1 MRGRSCRR
9 EQVVYNLE
17 GKGARVVTGRNLDD
31 DGSQS
36 NASGKSS
43 LVMAP
48 LWALT
53 GRSDAR
59 AEVSGA
65 SQRVIMQ
72 PCSRRILVQFGMPCT
87 WRLDCHE
94 DCWQNLKQTMCQH
107 LRFCVAAEWL
117 YLDVNPLKYKVL
129 THHPV
134 MTHRAQK

>member
-1 MRGRSCRR
+1 MRGRSCCR
-9 EQVVYNLE
+9 ERVVYSLQ

-59 AEVSGA
+59 AEVRG
-65 SQRVIMQ
+65 V
-72 PCSRRILVQFGMPCT
+72 P
-87 WRLDCHE
+87 
-94 DCWQNLKQTMCQH
+94 
-107 LRFCVAAEWL
+107 
-117 YLDVNPLKYKVL
+117 
-129 THHPV
+129 
-134 MTHRAQK
+134 

>member
-1 MRGRSCRR
+1 MYSL
-9 EQVVYNLE
+9 Q

-59 AEVSGA
+59 AEVSG
-65 SQRVIMQ
+65 V
-72 PCSRRILVQFGMPCT
+72 PCLQ
-87 WRLDCHE
+87 DCGGQISPHRTAY
-94 DCWQNLKQTMCQH
+94 DHM
-107 LRFCVAAEWL
+107 
-117 YLDVNPLKYKVL
+117 NPE
-129 THHPV
+129 TC
-134 MTHRAQK
+134 M

>member
-1 MRGRSCRR
+1 MKGGSCCR
-9 EQVVYNLE
+9 ERVVYSLE

-31 DGSQS
+31 DGTQS

-65 SQRVIMQ
+65 SRRLMMQ
-72 PCSRRILVQFGMPCT
+72 PCSRQTIGTGIPCT

-94 DCWQNLKQTMCQH
+94 DCWQNLKQMMCQH
-107 LRFCVAAEWL
+107 LRFCVAAKWL
-117 YLDVNPLKYKVL
+117 
-129 THHPV
+129 
-134 MTHRAQK
+134 